1 MKSQNKQSV
10 WTCMS
15 EKAFSADVHWMTI
28 FTPAYQREA
37 TMECFYRTLITD
49 VYSFTLP
56 VTGNAVAA
64 SVTTIQLQG
73 ADIDFTSITLDSYN
87 FTQTGFDPGQETWEL
102 SNINLGGGAH
112 TLTLSGN
119 KLGNLRRSYSGTI
132 ELAGVPEPAVWGM
145 MLLGFGLVGSAMRSR
160 KTTTTVVYA

>member
-1 MKSQNKQSV
+1 MKKLFAIAAAAMVAGVAAPAMAVTIIDVSSGTGHFDNV
-10 WTCMS
+10 ITAPG
-15 EKAFSADVHWMTI
+15 AFSDV
-28 FTPAYQREA
+28 FQ
-37 TMECFYRTLITD
+37 
-49 VYSFTLP
+49 FTLP
-56 VTGNAVAA
+56 PAGNAAAA
-64 SVTTIQLQG
+64 SVTTIQLGG

-102 SNINLGGGAH
+102 SNINLGGGVH
-112 TLTLSGN
+112 TLTLNGN
-119 KLGNLRRSYSGTI
+119 KFGALKRSYSGTI

>member
-1 MKSQNKQSV
+1 MKKLFAIAAAAMVAGVAAPAMAVTIIDVSSGTGHFDNV
-10 WTCMS
+10 ITAPG
-15 EKAFSADVHWMTI
+15 AFS
-28 FTPAYQREA
+28 
-37 TMECFYRTLITD
+37 D

-73 ADIDFTSITLDSYN
+73 TDIDFSSIKLDSYN

-112 TLTLSGN
+112 SLTLSGV
-119 KLGNLRRSYSGTI
+119 KIGNSPRSYSGTI